1 MIHPAAA
8 ASDVDRAADAAACQ
22 KRADLK
28 VYEVFFKLWKRWAT
42 FLEFLNDFEIF
53 LEVFLIILNLN
64 IFEKI

>member
-28 VYEVFFKLWKRWAT
+28 VYEVFFSLVEKVGN
-42 FLEFLNDFEIF
+42 FFG
-53 LEVFLIILNLN
+53 
-64 IFEKI
+64 IFERF

>member
-28 VYEVFFKLWKRWAT
+28 VYEVFFYLVEKVGN
-42 FLEFLNDFEIF
+42 FFDF
-53 LEVFLIILNLN
+53 
-64 IFEKI
+64 